1 MPTIKSLNDKIEAAQ
16 LELRQKENLLK
27 MLIQKQKEQE
37 RKDRTKRLCKRMG
50 LFESLLPETILLSE
64 EQFKTFL
71 DNTILTESAK
81 NLLSELVA
89 NNTDIATSETAKS
102 EVYDNAISTEKR
114 TEIMRD
120 ISTRSAENDKIAKTE
135 G

>member
-16 LELRQKENLLK
+16 LELRQHENCLK

-37 RKDRTKRLCKRMG
+37 RRDRTKRLCKRMG

-64 EQFKTFL
+64 EQFKFFL
-71 DNTILTESAK
+71 DNIILTESAR
-81 NLLSELVA
+81 NLLAELTA
-89 NNTDIATSETAKS
+89 QDNNVIVEKPTATA
-102 EVYDNAISTEKR
+102 
-114 TEIMRD
+114 RD
-120 ISTRSAENDKIAKTE
+120 ISTLSAENDGIDMTE